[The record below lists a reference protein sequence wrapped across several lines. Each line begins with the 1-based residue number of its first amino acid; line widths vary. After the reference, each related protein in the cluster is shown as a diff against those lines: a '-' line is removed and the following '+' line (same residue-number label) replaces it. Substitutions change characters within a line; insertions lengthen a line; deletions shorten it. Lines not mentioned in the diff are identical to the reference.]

1 MPLTA
6 MKIKL
11 MKRVLVGASFVAL
24 LTIWQLS
31 RRDSETNTTFGD
43 NIEEGN
49 GSVPP
54 SPTTAFHIKSPNAKV
69 LVWSINPRSGSS
81 YLSEILTVSMSA
93 ALVFEPL
100 RYLYEDVPKARNATF
115 VKVGPRRRIQ
125 IPRQKIKGTKKVK
138 EFVPLR

>member
-1 MPLTA
+1 

-11 MKRVLVGASFVAL
+11 MKRFLVGASFVAL

-31 RRDSETNTTFGD
+31 RRDSETNTTFG
-43 NIEEGN
+43 NNVEEGN
-49 GSVPP
+49 GSVP
-54 SPTTAFHIKSPNAKV
+54 SPTKAFHIKSPIENV
-69 LVWSINPRSGSS
+69 LVMSINPRSGST
-81 YLSEILTVSMSA
+81 YLSEILTVSKSA

-100 RYLYEDVPKARNATF
+100 RYLYEDVPKKRNATF
-115 VKVGPRRRIQ
+115 VKAGPRRRIK